1 MALAIV
7 AVSLAWLL
15 AEQASAPEAFLMCGE
30 LFSAAELRDME
41 GAFGQAG
48 LEDYHV
54 DGARIRVPQGQ
65 QSKYM
70 AALAEAGAL
79 PSDFGEY
86 LRKAVDGNG
95 LMLYGP
101 RQEAQLKVAVE
112 SELQGVINHFQGVE
126 SSFVHIAE
134 ETSRGFPQVKTVT
147 ASVSVQASRGQ
158 AVDERTA
165 SAIRWIV
172 ASAWGGLKPEGVTVL
187 DLSTKRLFAGPL
199 QDATQPAA
207 AGGQYAET
215 KRQLERDWQDKIT
228 RLLGIPGAIVTTNV
242 ELEPDGRST
251 RRVSVSVAVPQVYF
265 EEVWRGRQGRA
276 ERFVHSGPD
285 PSALVAFERSESER
299 IKQAIVPLLVPAG
312 DAASSASQVAVTT
325 MYPTADPALAEP
337 DPQERALQWLAENWR
352 TVGTG
357 IARARGAAGVALR
370 DQVGAGPPRGC
381 RTRAACRAIF
391 ERGDR
396 RCASATW
403 ADNDAISCGRRE
415 LGRLAAR

>member
-1 MALAIV
+1 
-7 AVSLAWLL
+7 
-15 AEQASAPEAFLMCGE
+15 
-30 LFSAAELRDME
+30 
-41 GAFGQAG
+41 
-48 LEDYHV
+48 
-54 DGARIRVPQGQ
+54 
-65 QSKYM
+65 M

-352 TVGTG
+352 PLGLGLLVLVGLLVLRSAIKSAPAHREAAEPEPPAAQFLNVVTDDAHPLRG
-357 IARARGAAGVALR
+357 PTTTPSPAGAASSAGSLR
-370 DQVGAGPPRGC
+370 DELADVVRQDPTAAASVL
-381 RTRAACRAIF
+381 RTWI
-391 ERGDR
+391 GN
-396 RCASATW
+396 AS
-403 ADNDAISCGRRE
+403 
-415 LGRLAAR
+415 